1 MSHFSRENCK
11 LSQIMSCWLCGIA
24 SFVVMETK
32 VMKNGMKEADDAS
45 PSSAITLG
53 VVTVP

>member
-1 MSHFSRENCK
+1 
-11 LSQIMSCWLCGIA
+11 MSCWLCGIA